1 MQTKNLIWAE
11 VQKSLQKNLSK
22 PSFETWIRPAK
33 FRCFENGLL
42 TLIAPNSFSS
52 DWLRKNYCETIEK
65 AAEEVCGEPVKVI
78 FKFENSTNPEI
89 QSLINLIVITVLQ
102 VLQEI
107 KLNLQLKKRK

>member
-1 MQTKNLIWAE
+1 MTIFCSKILNFTSSCNDTMTNWRNSTRLNIYGEKILQIKDSIWTE

-33 FRCFENGLL
+33 FSCFEDGLL

-65 AAEEVCGEPVKVI
+65 AAMKVYGKPVKVV
-78 FKFENSTNPEI
+78 F
-89 QSLINLIVITVLQ
+89 
-102 VLQEI
+102 
-107 KLNLQLKKRK
+107 